1 MTTVFDLIQE
11 QVLLALFVDKS
22 EFDDKVA
29 LFDSDEECVRRR
41 RRTTATGGTVLYME
55 VWPEYNRSNPTI
67 AFDVTIKCDDGTYEF
82 PFLRTPMEKYMNWVH
97 EQVVA

>member
-1 MTTVFDLIQE
+1 MTTVLDLIRE

-29 LFDSDEECVRRR
+29 LFDFDEECVRRR

-67 AFDVTIKCDDGTYEF
+67 AFDVTIKRDDGTYDF

>member
-1 MTTVFDLIQE
+1 MTTVLDLIQE

-41 RRTTATGGTVLYME
+41 RTTATGGTVLYME

-67 AFDVTIKCDDGTYEF
+67 AFDVTIKYDDGTYDF
-82 PFLRTPMEKYMNWVH
+82 PFLRTPIEKYMNWVH
-97 EQVVA
+97 DQVVA

>member
-1 MTTVFDLIQE
+1 MTTVLDLIQE

-67 AFDVTIKCDDGTYEF
+67 AFDVTIKRDDGTYDF

>member
-1 MTTVFDLIQE
+1 MTTVLDLIRE

-29 LFDSDEECVRRR
+29 LFDFDEEYVR
-41 RRTTATGGTVLYME
+41 RRTTATGGAVQYME

-97 EQVVA
+97 EQVAA

>member
-1 MTTVFDLIQE
+1 MTTVLDLIRE
-11 QVLLALFVDKS
+11 QVLLALLVDKS

-29 LFDSDEECVRRR
+29 LFDFDEALAL
-41 RRTTATGGTVLYME
+41 RRTTATGGTVQYME

-67 AFDVTIKCDDGTYEF
+67 AFDVTIKRDDGTYDF

>member
-1 MTTVFDLIQE
+1 MTTVLDLIRE

-29 LFDSDEECVRRR
+29 LFDSDEECVRRH
-41 RRTTATGGTVLYME
+41 RTTVTGGTVQYME
-55 VWPEYNRSNPTI
+55 VWPEYNRPNPTI

-82 PFLRTPMEKYMNWVH
+82 PFLRTSMEKYMNWVH